1 MSEPPSSI
9 TLVLLS
15 QSGDRGALNQ
25 LLSGLQDGLYGYLVR
40 LVDDKH
46 LAEDSLQEVFVLI

>member
-1 MSEPPSSI
+1 MSDPPSSI
-9 TLVLLS
+9 TLVLLA